1 VGVTRQL
8 ERIDDAQQRRE
19 KLAIAF
25 ATVKKYGEDGSS
37 NLASMIAFWAFFS
50 IFPLLLAL
58 ITILG
63 YVLPSGT
70 RTEVLARIASFM
82 PLLDPSTL
90 HGLTGSWWPILIGLG
105 TALWSG
111 LAVVKTTQVAFNSV
125 WEIPKK
131 DRPGFVEKLG
141 RSLLALSTI
150 GAGLVIATII
160 SGYVTGK
167 DTGID
172 LGWYGRLAGYVIA
185 ILLDVGLF
193 VAAFR
198 VLTDRD
204 VDVRTVLPGAVL
216 AGLAFWVLQQISSF
230 IIARRLG
237 GAQSTYG
244 NFATVITMLWWIY
257 LQAQITML
265 GAQLNV
271 VLADRLYPRSLV
283 GGPETEADARA
294 LDAYAEE
301 QTYHERQ
308 AVDSRVRREPRGDAR
323 RPR

>member
-82 PLLDPSTL
+82 PLLDPGTL

-244 NFATVITMLWWIY
+244 NSATVITMLWWIY